1 MTHCASHAPQG
12 CFAPR
17 KTLPITG
24 LTWPHRF
31 RPVPLPA
38 VFPASE
44 AATTPAT
51 HLLCSRERTKEC
63 PGAPSFLKNTASEL
77 QLALEDQAVGFHV
90 ILCKQLLHHS
100 CSHVG
105 TLKESLWSCP
115 TTKTLCPLVS
125 KPFET
130 NKSAQTHI
138 YSYIRRQ
145 VDDLILLRQKASFQA
160 CTCGQATSNNV
171 KQRQATSSNISR
183 MKPHEAT

>member
-38 VFPASE
+38 VFLASE

-115 TTKTLCPLVS
+115 TTKTPCPLVS

-130 NKSAQTHI
+130 KICPDTHLQLHPQT
-138 YSYIRRQ
+138 
-145 VDDLILLRQKASFQA
+145 
-160 CTCGQATSNNV
+160 
-171 KQRQATSSNISR
+171 SR
-183 MKPHEAT
+183 